1 MAVLLVFCQVC
12 SRASFAALNICSL
25 STHTIERTKN
35 THAVNQQIV
44 TELIMVVEA
53 APKDDKSNR
62 LYGSKKTKNN
72 MALALLN

>member
-1 MAVLLVFCQVC
+1 
-12 SRASFAALNICSL
+12 
-25 STHTIERTKN
+25 
-35 THAVNQQIV
+35 
-44 TELIMVVEA
+44 MVVEA